1 MSRKYKI
8 MCRDPSENGFIET
21 DWVDSPPTTCPHNS
35 RHAVNLKSVT
45 LISRKMLW
53 NTYPLDFNT
62 TEASYVR
69 ATTMLFPGHRS
80 VGPIVD
86 IKVTCYT
93 SSSFSYTIR
102 IFDKTNNQTICQ
114 NSYNNTT
121 PETKT
126 MTNITNMPEY
136 EAELILQ
143 AKINGDENDDF
154 CYISSLNLFVAEPHY

>member
-1 MSRKYKI
+1 
-8 MCRDPSENGFIET
+8 MCRDPSENGFIESN
-21 DWVDSPPTTCPHNS
+21 WVDNPITTCPNNP

-53 NTYPLDFNT
+53 NTYSLNFAT
-62 TEASYVR
+62 TEASYSR

-80 VGPIVD
+80 VGPLVD

-93 SSSFSYTIR
+93 SSSFTYTIR
-102 IFDKTNNQTICQ
+102 IFDKTNNNVICQ

-126 MTNITNMPEY
+126 MTNIINIPEY

-143 AKINGDENDDF
+143 AKIDGDEDADAV
-154 CYISSLNLFVAEPHY
+154 YISSLNLFVAEPHY